1 MGGLRSR
8 CNLLGHKGELCMKMI
23 YTVKTH
29 DKDTGKRTSNN
40 FKSYEEAIKHIDI
53 YKQLGFE
60 VFLETRERRVGE

>member
-1 MGGLRSR
+1 
-8 CNLLGHKGELCMKMI
+8 MKI

-60 VFLETRERRVGE
+60 VFLETRERKAGEC